1 MNRFLCIRMTLDH
14 VLYISYAVPA
24 IKLRELVPEPL
35 QLATLGKD
43 IAFISIV
50 ILRST
55 RVRLKILPLI
65 QFNYNQLNIRTYVID
80 PISGQQAVY
89 FLRSGVTSSVISFMT
104 RMSGIPW
111 QLVNLNI
118 EANPY
123 QETASYLARGH
134 WYGDYYLSCQ
144 LFGEDTKKILLF
156 ENRKKAV
163 DFLIRPLIGFIG
175 DNRRLG
181 RFNIQHLEVEPET
194 WQLTELDFP
203 LFSDLGVVDEPN
215 KPHSVFFL
223 PTADFSIYLPPKKIR
238 QTGGSSDV
246 GN

>member
-1 MNRFLCIRMTLDH
+1 MTLDD

-111 QLVNLNI
+111 QLVNLDI

-123 QETASYLARGH
+123 QETGSYLARGN
-134 WYGDYYLSCQ
+134 WYGDYYLNCQ
-144 LFGEDTKKILLF
+144 LLGEDTKEILWF

-181 RFNIQHLEVEPET
+181 RFEIRHPEVEPQL
-194 WQLTELDFP
+194 WQLTEFDFP
-203 LFSDLGVVDEPN
+203 LFKNLGVVNELDN
-215 KPHSVFFL
+215 PHSIFFL
-223 PTADFSIYLPPKKIR
+223 PTADFSIYLPPRKI
-238 QTGGSSDV
+238 
-246 GN
+246 